1 LNLLDHQQKLMQTD
15 PEPAAP
21 RPPIARIWKANG
33 IDLHARALP
42 LLMGIVNVTPDSF
55 SDGGTWFDPQRAVE
69 QALQLAADGAD
80 ILDIGGE
87 STRPGAEPVTLV
99 DELQRVIPVI
109 AAVRERSDVP
119 ISVDTYKAEVARE
132 ALAAGATIV
141 NDISGLTFDPQMI
154 EVCAGSGCGVVCMH
168 IQGTPQTMQADPR
181 YGDVVGE
188 LVEFFRR
195 SLQTLTAAGINAERI
210 AIDPGIGFGKTAGHN
225 LEILSHVAAF
235 QSLGRPVL
243 IGHSRKGFLKK
254 LLNRAVDER
263 LYGTIGVAIAAA
275 MQGVDILRIHDMAA
289 VRDSLLAW
297 RAVAERISS

>member
-15 PEPAAP
+15 PEPAAS
-21 RPPIARIWKANG
+21 RPPIARVWKANG
-33 IDLHARALP
+33 VDLHARTLP

-55 SDGGTWFDPQRAVE
+55 SDGGAWFDPKRAVE
-69 QALQLAADGAD
+69 QALQLASDGAD

-87 STRPGAEPVTLV
+87 STRPGAEPVALA
-99 DELQRVIPVI
+99 DELKRVIPVI
-109 AAVRERSDVP
+109 AAVREQCNTP
-119 ISVDTYKAEVARE
+119 ISADTYKAQVARE

-154 EVCAGSGCGVVCMH
+154 EVCADSTCGVICMH

-181 YGDVVGE
+181 YGDVVTE
-188 LVEFFRR
+188 LVEFFIS
-195 SLQTLTAAGINAERI
+195 SLQMLTAAGIAPERI

-225 LEILSHVAAF
+225 LEILSHVSSF

-275 MQGVDILRIHDMAA
+275 MQGVDILRIHDVAA

-297 RAVAERISS
+297 RAVAERIPG